1 MAGVSFDLL
10 IGMMF
15 FLIAVW
21 GSGRMFRMV
30 ALPAILGEFLAGV
43 LLGPN
48 FLDVVPYASNG
59 ECDTII
65 FPNDESGSS
74 SAQIDGRMLAGSYG
88 GPPCKANLV
97 WTPRWTISDTT
108 IVGKTMHTPDIWSFM
123 GTVGVTLLIMES
135 GMHINFE
142 KVKQI
147 GGQALIVAIVGTT
160 APLVLGMLLVG
171 ALFGQDAMYPD
182 GFAAGCALAPTS
194 VGISIKLLSDA
205 KMLNSM
211 AGQTTLTG
219 TLCHTVL
226 APKTRA
232 DPTDSWGSL
241 LTQPTDPTYRP
252 NLPNQPATP
261 AYYSHVRPSPC
272 MDSCLHRRRLLTGA
286 ARVLTL
292 TLTLTLKP

>member
-21 GSGRMFRMV
+21 GSGRVFRMA
-30 ALPAILGEFLAGV
+30 ALPAILGEFMAGV

-48 FLDVVPYASNG
+48 FLDIVPYASNG
-59 ECDTII
+59 QCDTII

-74 SAQIDGRMLAGSYG
+74 SSSVGRMLAGSVD
-88 GPPCKANLV
+88 GPPCKANLM

-108 IVGKTMHTPDIWSFM
+108 PVGESMHTPDIWSFM

-147 GGQALIVAIVGTT
+147 GGKALVVAIIGTA
-160 APLVLGMLLVG
+160 APLVVGMLLV
-171 ALFGQDAMYPD
+171 AAFFPGQMYPD

-194 VGISIKLLSDA
+194 VSISIKL
-205 KMLNSM
+205 
-211 AGQTTLTG
+211 
-219 TLCHTVL
+219 
-226 APKTRA
+226 P
-232 DPTDSWGSL
+232 
-241 LTQPTDPTYRP
+241 
-252 NLPNQPATP
+252 
-261 AYYSHVRPSPC
+261 
-272 MDSCLHRRRLLTGA
+272 
-286 ARVLTL
+286 
-292 TLTLTLKP
+292 

>member
-10 IGMMF
+10 IGMMI

-21 GSGRMFRMV
+21 GSGRTFRMFS
-30 ALPAILGEFLAGV
+30 LPAILGEFFAGV

-48 FLDVVPYASNG
+48 MLDIVPFSSNG
-59 ECDTII
+59 RCDTII
-65 FPNDESGSS
+65 FPNDEAGSS
-74 SAQIDGRMLAGSYG
+74 SSSSSEGRMLAGSVS
-88 GPPCKANLV
+88 GPPCKSNLV

-108 IVGKTMHTPDIWSFM
+108 RVGDEMHTPDIWSFM

-135 GMHINFE
+135 GMHINFG

-147 GGQALIVAIVGTT
+147 GAQALVVAIVGTT

-171 ALFGQDAMYPD
+171 ALFGQDTLYPD

-211 AGQTTLTG
+211 AGQTTLTAAFIDDVFS
-219 TLCHTVL
+219 LVL
-226 APKTRA
+226 LVLLA
-232 DPTDSWGSL
+232 SL
-241 LTQPTDPTYRP
+241 AEGQVT
-252 NLPNQPATP
+252 
-261 AYYSHVRPSPC
+261 
-272 MDSCLHRRRLLTGA
+272 
-286 ARVLTL
+286 ARVGVRG
-292 TLTLTLKP
+292 